1 MAGARRYSAVNK
13 GYNGYGVRYEQ
24 KMILYGKTGNPA
36 NVVVRWIA
44 KDGNISMTTA
54 YISEVR

>member
-1 MAGARRYSAVNK
+1 MAGARRYPAVNK

-24 KMILYGKTGNPA
+24 KLYGKTGNPA
-36 NVVVRWIA
+36 NVVVGWIA

>member
-1 MAGARRYSAVNK
+1 
-13 GYNGYGVRYEQ
+13 
-24 KMILYGKTGNPA
+24 MILYGKTGNPA
-36 NVVVRWIA
+36 NVVVGWIA